1 MSTGTNL
8 NNDYFSLDTLIAS
21 GTGGLLY
28 LGTTNTLSSS
38 EGSITPTILTKA
50 LQSTGYSYHY
60 KEPNYLDGIKNNLYG
75 SESTIPSFNFT
86 DDHLYYSTLNSNFTS
101 EHTTGNSLGI
111 LISGSMGLNI
121 DNDGSVSI
129 NSIQPYFPKSPRSIK
144 RENIKKNLATHFKSR
159 ANSVNPLKGL
169 PENEQRAIETLREE
183 ITESEFR
190 KYIKYGFVLVKG
202 QSGKTYQIY
211 RNESHTKVWKN
222 GKVIEEIC
230 VRIKNYKIPP
240 TDNVIAF
247 SNMIQID
254 EEEFRKIGNVY
265 KRMSVA

>member
-1 MSTGTNL
+1 
-8 NNDYFSLDTLIAS
+8 
-21 GTGGLLY
+21 
-28 LGTTNTLSSS
+28 
-38 EGSITPTILTKA
+38 
-50 LQSTGYSYHY
+50 
-60 KEPNYLDGIKNNLYG
+60 
-75 SESTIPSFNFT
+75 
-86 DDHLYYSTLNSNFTS
+86 
-101 EHTTGNSLGI
+101 
-111 LISGSMGLNI
+111 MGLNI
-121 DNDGSVSI
+121 DNDDSVSI
-129 NSIQPYFPKSPRSIK
+129 FPNNFPKSPRSIK
-144 RENIKKNLATHFKSR
+144 RENIKKNLAIHFKSR
-159 ANSVNPLKGL
+159 ANRFNPLKGL

-222 GKVIEEIC
+222 GRVIEEIC
-230 VRIKNYKIPP
+230 VRIKSYKIPP

>member
-1 MSTGTNL
+1 M
-8 NNDYFSLDTLIAS
+8 
-21 GTGGLLY
+21 
-28 LGTTNTLSSS
+28 
-38 EGSITPTILTKA
+38 GSITPTILTKA
-50 LQSTGYSYHY
+50 LSSIGYSYHY
-60 KEPNYLDGIKNNLYG
+60 KEPNYLDGIKNNPYG
-75 SESTIPSFNFT
+75 SESTKPSFNFT
-86 DDHLYYSTLNSNFTS
+86 DGHLYYPTLNSNFTS

-121 DNDGSVSI
+121 DNDDSVSI
-129 NSIQPYFPKSPRSIK
+129 FPNNFPKSPRSIK
-144 RENIKKNLATHFKSR
+144 RENIKKNLAIHFKSR
-159 ANSVNPLKGL
+159 ANRVNPLKNL
-169 PENEQRAIETLREE
+169 SENEQRAIETLREE

-222 GKVIEEIC
+222 GRVIEEIC
-230 VRIKNYKIPP
+230 VKIKNHKIPP